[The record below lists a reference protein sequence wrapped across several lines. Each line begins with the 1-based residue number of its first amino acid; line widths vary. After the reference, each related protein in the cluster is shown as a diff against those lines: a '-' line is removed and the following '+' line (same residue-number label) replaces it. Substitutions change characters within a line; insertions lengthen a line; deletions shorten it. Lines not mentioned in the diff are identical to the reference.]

1 MNHGT
6 KENHREE
13 VRLIVSNQ
21 DESEIKRSIPTTN
34 DVSGWSDLDGIM
46 FSELENE
53 NVSMIIGSDVPEAH

>member
-6 KENHREE
+6 KENRREE